1 MSLVDRAKNI
11 LLSPKTEWD
20 VIAKEEASVG
30 GLFTG
35 YAAILALIPAVM
47 SIIFLGALGMGT
59 MGMGEAG
66 ALLGAMGMSYFV
78 ATAIVGYVLGLLVIW
93 VVAMIVNAITPSFN
107 GKQDMVQATKLM
119 VYAGTPVWVAGLVS
133 WIPILGWLVSLAAIA
148 YTVYLIY
155 LGVKPVLSVPDD
167 KVAGMTVVTVLI
179 YIVTSIIV
187 SMVIGAALVSM
198 FLGGAMMSG
207 GLT

>member
-1 MSLVDRAKNI
+1 
-11 LLSPKTEWD
+11 
-20 VIAKEEASVG
+20 
-30 GLFTG
+30 
-35 YAAILALIPAVM
+35 
-47 SIIFLGALGMGT
+47 MGT